1 MPTGSRCLRPPGSRA
16 LYLAE
21 GAGRAHPPWHLLALG
36 SPLAPRIPLGE
47 RSRQPGPPRPS
58 LPPRD
63 GVWWGPAWPPSVWSR
78 EGTERASASNSG
90 PRWVT
95 QGKPPSSRPSRARVP
110 LKPTPK
116 AAGQPRRPPRE
127 QDGPTEGG
135 QGRSP
140 PRCPCGQGREPSLP
154 PFPAA
159 PSRSLAAPS
168 SRKRSPVPFPSEAL
182 PPKPSPSCPVWRE
195 ALELGRRKGRRRP
208 RHSEAAGSHTS
219 RRPAVLPSGRPR
231 APPAP
236 HGDSTSRQRVA
247 CVTCSLLTAAGCA
260 LMDDPCPQE
269 RHYIEGLEEDGLR
282 EEAMRA
288 QTHRS
293 PGRCGQGPRRR
304 EAAGVSGGT
313 WPEVTPSFRT
323 LSRVEAPAPQGSQ
336 ALSKGV

>member
-36 SPLAPRIPLGE
+36 SPLAPGIPLSE

-58 LPPRD
+58 LPPRG
-63 GVWWGPAWPPSVWSR
+63 GVWRGPAWPPSVWSR

-90 PRWVT
+90 PRWVA

-116 AAGQPRRPPRE
+116 AAGQPPQTPERTGRPRRPPRE
-127 QDGPTEGG
+127 QDGPAEGG

-140 PRCPCGQGREPSLP
+140 PRCPRGQGREPSLP
-154 PFPAA
+154 LFPAA

-208 RHSEAAGSHTS
+208 RHSEAAGSNTS
-219 RRPAVLPSGRPR
+219 RRPDVLPPGAALVPL
-231 APPAP
+231 PP
-236 HGDSTSRQRVA
+236 
-247 CVTCSLLTAAGCA
+247 
-260 LMDDPCPQE
+260 LME
-269 RHYIEGLEEDGLR
+269 
-282 EEAMRA
+282 
-288 QTHRS
+288 T
-293 PGRCGQGPRRR
+293 
-304 EAAGVSGGT
+304 
-313 WPEVTPSFRT
+313 
-323 LSRVEAPAPQGSQ
+323 APADGGLLVSP
-336 ALSKGV
+336 ALY